1 MNESLVWIEKA
12 ALENLRERSNNGDLI
27 HKEANTLLTILLSGA
42 GAALYF
48 GMQHNDV
55 RFSALAVSLWLFCI
69 ATILTLKC
77 LMFGDYPSVWNE
89 PKNLNQKGYDLD
101 QLRQF
106 ELENIQVRISL
117 ATELN
122 CTKSRRL
129 NRCILAACSTPL
141 VGFIAWL
148 VSACPFFA

>member
-1 MNESLVWIEKA
+1 MNEVLEWVEKA
-12 ALENLRERSNNGDLI
+12 ALENLRDRSRNGDLI

-48 GMQHNDV
+48 GMQHGDV

-69 ATILTLKC
+69 ATLLTLKC
-77 LMFGDYPSVWNE
+77 LMFGNYPSVWNE
-89 PKNLNQKGYDLD
+89 PKNLNQKDYELD
-101 QLRQF
+101 QLKQF
-106 ELENIQVRISL
+106 ELKNIQARISL

-122 CTKSRRL
+122 YTKSRRL
-129 NRCILAACSTPL
+129 NSFILATCSTPL

>member
-1 MNESLVWIEKA
+1 MNETLVWIEKA
-12 ALENLRERSNNGDLI
+12 ALENLRDRSNNGDLI

-48 GMQHNDV
+48 GMQHSDV
-55 RFSALAVSLWLFCI
+55 RFPALTVSLWLFGI
-69 ATILTLKC
+69 ATILTFKC

-89 PKNLNQKGYDLD
+89 PKNLNQKGYELD
-101 QLRQF
+101 QLRQV
-106 ELENIQVRISL
+106 ELENIQARISL

>member
-1 MNESLVWIEKA
+1 MNETLVWIEKA
-12 ALENLRERSNNGDLI
+12 ALKNLRDRSNNGDLI
-27 HKEANTLLTILLSGA
+27 HKEASTLLTVLLSGA

-55 RFSALAVSLWLFCI
+55 RFSALTVSLWLFAI
-69 ATILTLKC
+69 ATVLTLKC

-89 PKNLNQKGYDLD
+89 PKNLNQKGYELD

-106 ELENIQVRISL
+106 ELENIQARISL
-117 ATELN
+117 ATALN
-122 CTKSRRL
+122 YTKSRRL
-129 NRCILAACSTPL
+129 NRCVLAACSTPL

-148 VSACPFFA
+148 VSACPFSA